1 MTAPKKILV
10 VDDDR
15 DILESITMILASA
28 GYDVVSADSGEA
40 CREVLENECPDMI
53 ILDIMMDTMTEG
65 ISLGMELKSDP
76 ASMNIPVIIV
86 SSIEK
91 YTGFP
96 IDRDFLKVDA
106 CLEKP
111 LQPKVL
117 LDTVEKYLEQR

>member
-15 DILESITMILASA
+15 DILESITLILISA
-28 GYDVVSADSGEA
+28 GYEVVSAGSSEA
-40 CREVLENECPDMI
+40 CREVLVKEQPDLI

-65 ISLGMELKSDP
+65 LSLGMELKSDP
-76 ASMNIPVIIV
+76 ESMNIPVIIV

-96 IDRDFLKVDA
+96 IDREYLKVDD

-117 LDTVEKYLEQR
+117 LDTVGKYLAPQ

>member
-1 MTAPKKILV
+1 MITQKKILV

-15 DILESITMILASA
+15 DILESITMILTSA
-28 GYDVVSADSGEA
+28 GYDVLSADSSGA
-40 CREVLENECPDMI
+40 CRDVLEKEHPDMI

-65 ISLGMELKSDP
+65 ISLAMELKSDP
-76 ASMNIPVIIV
+76 ESMKIPVIIV

-96 IDRDFLKVDA
+96 IDRDYLKVDD

-111 LQPKVL
+111 LKPQVL
-117 LDTVEKYLEQR
+117 IDTVGKYLG

>member
-1 MTAPKKILV
+1 MTAPGKILV

-15 DILESITMILASA
+15 DILESITMILTSA
-28 GYDVVSADSGEA
+28 GYEVLSAVSGET
-40 CREVLENECPDMI
+40 CRDVLVTQHPDMI

-76 ASMNIPVIIV
+76 ESMNIPVIIV

-96 IDRDFLKVDA
+96 IDRDYLKVDE

-111 LQPKVL
+111 LQPKIL
-117 LDTVEKYLEQR
+117 LDTVKKYLK